1 MAELPRYQRAGNRPE
16 DIPQLS
22 LSNVKEAARL
32 TSGMSS
38 ALDKVSAFAFGAV
51 KERIDEENKIVGI
64 QMRGELELLAN
75 EKMAEFKQKL
85 QTGGYQSH
93 EDMRQDVLSLQGL
106 WKGLAKVDPNQA
118 SGLANSINQQSRTL
132 VDLSADTFTK
142 AYLADAEN
150 QMNSVA
156 GGLQTQV
163 SDILKTATTFEDAN
177 LRIQQLEGTLGG
189 AISTKNR
196 TLVPKWI
203 EKSAKA
209 KDAGISAFAS
219 EFVRGSADINR
230 TYSAII
236 SGNTGNAV
244 MDEMLK
250 SDKRAIIVDAAK
262 KQMDEFRDAELARE
276 TTTKKQIATL
286 KADFSLAVAA
296 DNKADQNKILD
307 QLYYLDPTGY
317 QQMVKVR
324 DESGGMFAQYDHG
337 FAVAALSSKTGSVTG
352 KILTI
357 EDVEAHR
364 KYLTPS
370 TYTEYMNKARILQ
383 DAQTQ
388 EVMRRTKASLGLLVG
403 NPLNSSAARVQNE
416 NIANEILTKWANDKL
431 ANPNLD
437 PVQWEKDNVQAIAQS
452 RQKQD
457 KTALADAV
465 VSRPIKTVQGFD
477 DAIRKAIRDNDKGR
491 QDQLIKQK
499 TELQD
504 AIKAGLVDQNGNKIG
519 GTQ

>member
-1 MAELPRYQRAGNRPE
+1 MAELPRYQRAGNMPA

-22 LSNVKEAARL
+22 FANVKEAARL
-32 TSGMSS
+32 SS
-38 ALDKVSAFAFGAV
+38 NIGGALDKVSAFALGAV

-132 VDLSADTFTK
+132 VDLSAETFTK

-163 SDILKTATTFEDAN
+163 SDILRTAVDFDDAN
-177 LRIQQLEGTLGG
+177 IRIAQLEGTLGG
-189 AISTKNR
+189 AIATKNR

-219 EFVRGSADINR
+219 EFVRGSGDINK

-244 MDEMLK
+244 MDSILK
-250 SDKRAIIVDAAK
+250 TDKRAIVVDAAK

-276 TTTKKQIATL
+276 TTTKRQINTL
-286 KADFSLAVAA
+286 TADFSLAVAA
-296 DNKADQNKILD
+296 NNKPEQDKILD
-307 QLYYLDPTGY
+307 QLYYLDRNKY
-317 QQMVKVR
+317 REMVKVR
-324 DESGGMFAQYDHG
+324 DEGGGMFAQYDHG
-337 FAVAALSSKTGSVTG
+337 FAIAALSSKIGSVTG
-352 KILTI
+352 KVLTV
-357 EDVEAHR
+357 EDVEANR

-383 DAQTQ
+383 DAQTS
-388 EVMRRTKASLGLLVG
+388 EVMRRTKAALGLLIG
-403 NPLNSSAARVQNE
+403 NPMNSSAAKNQNE
-416 NIANEILTKWANDKL
+416 LIANQVVTKWAADKQ
-431 ANPNLD
+431 ANPNID
-437 PVQWEKDNVQAIAQS
+437 PTQWVADNVTVIANTVRKS
-452 RQKQD
+452 D
-457 KTALADAV
+457 TANLADVV
-465 VSRPIKTVQGFD
+465 VSRPIRTIQGYD
-477 DAIRKAIRDNDKGR
+477 DAIRKAINANDKTL
-491 QDQLIKQK
+491 QTKLISEKAQLQ
-499 TELQD
+499 E
-504 AIKAGLVDQNGNKIG
+504 AIKSGLVDQNGNKIG
-519 GTQ
+519 GTR